1 MVRGTDTK
9 ALVFDLVRALDRTS
23 RAELVKR
30 TGLTGASI
38 STITRRLLDEGLLEE
53 TGRAPS
59 TGGKPRT
66 FVRVAPDARYAV
78 GVHLTRT
85 DMVLVLTDLLGAII
99 GRTRRELP
107 TGPRE
112 GAGQDGLRA
121 TVQEAIAEIIAG
133 TGIDDA
139 KLVGT
144 GVVLAGPADRGLPGA
159 ASVTDRD
166 ELRAAL
172 ERSTGMPVL
181 MENDA
186 TAAALGEWW
195 VSPSGRADDA
205 LVVYLGAGIGGGLL
219 VGGRL
224 QRGTSAN
231 AGELGHVCVDLNGPV
246 CTCGARGCVE
256 AVAGPQAVVSRALL
270 DPDIAGPA
278 GLGAQVG
285 SRGSVEAD
293 FAAVA
298 RAAHLGNES
307 ARHLLDES
315 ARALAVAIRSVV
327 NVLDNAAV
335 ILTGPSAAGAGA
347 IYLRAIASEL
357 NLRYGAAA
365 SRPVSARLSP
375 NCGTAAALGAAAMV
389 LDAAIRS
396 S

>member
-9 ALVFDLVRALDRTS
+9 ALVFDLVRASDRTS

-30 TGLTGASI
+30 TGLTGATI

-66 FVRVAPDARYAV
+66 FVSVVPDARYAV

-99 GRTRRELP
+99 GRTRREVAQHP
-107 TGPRE
+107 
-112 GAGQDGLRA
+112 GQDGFA
-121 TVQEAIAEIIAG
+121 QAVHAAVDEII
-133 TGIDDA
+133 
-139 KLVGT
+139 VGT
-144 GVVLAGPADRGLPGA
+144 GVDITKTAGAGVVVSGA
-159 ASVTDRD
+159 AHSEPLGASSPEDLSRFRTSLVQ
-166 ELRAAL
+166 AI
-172 ERSTGMPVL
+172 GMPVL
-181 MENDA
+181 MDNDA

-195 VSPSGRADDA
+195 VSPRGRADDA

-246 CTCGARGCVE
+246 CSCGARGCVE
-256 AVAGPQAVVSRALL
+256 AIAGPRAVVQQALA

-278 GLGAQVG
+278 GLGQEIG

-298 RAAHLGNES
+298 RVAHLGNER
-307 ARHLLDES
+307 AHRLLDHS
-315 ARALAVAIRSVV
+315 ARALAVSIRSVV
-327 NVLDNAAV
+327 NVLDNASV
-335 ILTGPSAAGAGA
+335 ILTGPSAAVAGA
-347 IYLRAIASEL
+347 VYLPAIDQEVRMSYATQF
-357 NLRYGAAA
+357 A
-365 SRPVSARLSP
+365 RPIAVRLSQ

-389 LDAAIRS
+389 LDSAIRS

>member
-23 RAELVKR
+23 RAELVKQ

-85 DMVLVLTDLLGAII
+85 DMVLVLTDLLGAVI
-99 GRTRRELP
+99 GRTRRELS
-107 TGPRE
+107 TE
-112 GAGQDGLRA
+112 AGEDGMW
-121 TVQEAIAEIIAG
+121 TSVQEAIAEIISG
-133 TGIDDA
+133 TGIDTA

-159 ASVTDRD
+159 GSVTDRD
-166 ELRAAL
+166 ELRTAL

-205 LVVYLGAGIGGGLL
+205 LVVYLGAGIGGGML

-224 QRGTSAN
+224 QRGASAN

-246 CTCGARGCVE
+246 CACGARGCVE
-256 AVAGPQAVVSRALL
+256 AMSGPQAVVSRALT
-270 DPDIAGPA
+270 DPGIAGPA
-278 GLGAQVG
+278 GLGERVG
-285 SRGSVEAD
+285 SRGSIEAD

-298 RAAHLGNES
+298 RVAHLGNES
-307 ARHLLDES
+307 ARRLLDES
-315 ARALAVAIRSVV
+315 AGALAVAIRSVV
-327 NVLDNAAV
+327 NVLDNATV

-347 IYLRAIASEL
+347 VYLRAIESEL
-357 NLRYGAAA
+357 KLRYGAQA
-365 SRPVSARLSP
+365 SPPVSVRLSQ